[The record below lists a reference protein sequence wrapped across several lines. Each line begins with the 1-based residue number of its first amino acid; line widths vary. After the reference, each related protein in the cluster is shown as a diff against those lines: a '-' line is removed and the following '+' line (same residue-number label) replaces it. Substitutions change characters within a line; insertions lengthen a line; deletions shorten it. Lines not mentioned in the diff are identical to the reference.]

1 MIFLL
6 IIRLYLD
13 DPPFYLTP
21 FPLNPIGK
29 LLKFVRLFSRINKE
43 LLVQKIAVVLL
54 NLGGPDSLDAV
65 QPFLENLFNDPDI
78 FKLPFQKTLA
88 RFISK
93 KRAPKVQ
100 DEYKLIGGKSPIGYW
115 TELQRKMLEEKLR
128 SESYNIDCYTAMRYW
143 KPLTHETAS
152 IVAKKN
158 YDKIILLPLYPH
170 YSISTTGSSFNEWKR
185 VFDGNSN
192 NVIYINDYFDHPLY
206 IKAVNNRI
214 DEAVLKFPENIKNE
228 IQLVFSA
235 HGTPVSYVKK
245 GDPYREQIKKT
256 INAVM
261 KKRNYSHE
269 HHLCFQSKVG
279 PAKWLEP
286 ATNKM
291 IEDLAA
297 MGKKHLLIIPVSFV
311 SDHIETLFE
320 LDIEY
325 RHAADKAG
333 IENYVVMRGL
343 NDSELFAEA
352 LKEIIIGNLK

>member
-1 MIFLL
+1 M
-6 IIRLYLD
+6 R
-13 DPPFYLTP
+13 
-21 FPLNPIGK
+21 K
-29 LLKFVRLFSRINKE
+29 S
-43 LLVQKIAVVLL
+43 AVVLL

-100 DEYKLIGGKSPIGYW
+100 EEYKLIGGKSPIGMW
-115 TELQRKMLEEKLR
+115 TELQRKMLEQKLR
-128 SESYNIDCYTAMRYW
+128 DESFDVDCYIAMRYW
-143 KPLTHETAS
+143 KPLTHETAA
-152 IVAKKN
+152 IVAEKN
-158 YDKIILLPLYPH
+158 YDKIILLPLYPQ

-206 IKAVNNRI
+206 IKAINHRI
-214 DEAVLKFPENIKNE
+214 DEAILKFPEKIRNE

-245 GDPYREQIKKT
+245 GDPYSEQIKKT
-256 INAVM
+256 IEAVM
-261 KKRNYSHE
+261 KLRDYSHE
-269 HHLCFQSKVG
+269 YHICYQSKVG

-286 ATNKM
+286 ATDKM
-291 IEDLAA
+291 IENLAA
-297 MGKKHLLIIPVSFV
+297 KGKKNLLIIPISFV

-325 RHAADKAG
+325 RHVAENAG
-333 IENYVVMRGL
+333 IVNYVVMPGL
-343 NDSELFAEA
+343 NDSELFVDA
-352 LKEIIIGNLK
+352 LKEIVIKNL